1 VARRA
6 GLTDD
11 QVAAAL
17 SDDSWCAAAEA
28 NRAALFD
35 AGLWGAPTCRV
46 NGGVASWG
54 QDRLWALE
62 DDLVRSQVARAVA
75 ASA

>member
-1 VARRA
+1 
-6 GLTDD
+6 
-11 QVAAAL
+11 VAAAL
-17 SDDSWCAAAEA
+17 ADDSWREAAEA

-46 NGGVASWG
+46 NGGPACWG

-62 DDLVRSQVARAVA
+62 EDLVRTQAGARVA
-75 ASA
+75 AAV